1 VRVVGSKGRGVREI
15 VKKGADFV
23 VRIPM
28 RGRIGSLNV
37 SVAAALPLSDIARR
51 RGAAAG
57 TTVGANAGGTNRD
70 NGSRMLV
77 RYGARPLQR
86 QTARAPDRGR
96 RLRRATG
103 VCKPS
108 AGERHV
114 SQQRVASEANMK
126 GELANLDATEQA
138 ELLRRKEV
146 SPLELVDAA
155 TTRIEKVNP
164 QLNAVITPLFDKA
177 RAKAQQAGGSSLPDG
192 PFRGVPF
199 LLKDLVCAT
208 GGDPIYDGMRL
219 LRDARFVA
227 PRLKGDEVNMSSR
240 KPVSSRKPDPLPAI
254 PLAMLLLARVEECI
268 EQLKES
274 ADQLGQSRD
283 NKDASRVARETI
295 DFLKHWLTSFQIT
308 AGRPL

>member
-1 VRVVGSKGRGVREI
+1 
-15 VKKGADFV
+15 
-23 VRIPM
+23 
-28 RGRIGSLNV
+28 
-37 SVAAALPLSDIARR
+37 
-51 RGAAAG
+51 
-57 TTVGANAGGTNRD
+57 
-70 NGSRMLV
+70 MLV
-77 RYGARPLQR
+77 RYGAGPLQR
-86 QTARAPDRGR
+86 QTATTPDRGR

-126 GELANLDATEQA
+126 GELATEQA

-146 SPLELVDAA
+146 PSNSSTRRSPASKRS
-155 TTRIEKVNP
+155 TRNS
-164 QLNAVITPLFDKA
+164 TPSSRRCLT
-177 RAKAQQAGGSSLPDG
+177 RRVRRRSQAGGSSLPDG

-208 GGDPIYDGMRL
+208 RGDPIYDGMRL

>member
-1 VRVVGSKGRGVREI
+1 
-15 VKKGADFV
+15 
-23 VRIPM
+23 
-28 RGRIGSLNV
+28 
-37 SVAAALPLSDIARR
+37 
-51 RGAAAG
+51 
-57 TTVGANAGGTNRD
+57 
-70 NGSRMLV
+70 
-77 RYGARPLQR
+77 
-86 QTARAPDRGR
+86 
-96 RLRRATG
+96 
-103 VCKPS
+103 
-108 AGERHV
+108 
-114 SQQRVASEANMK
+114 MK

-155 TTRIEKVNP
+155 ITRIEKVNP

-208 GGDPIYDGMRL
+208 GGDPIYGGMRL

-240 KPVSSRKPDPLPAI
+240 KPDPLPAI
-254 PLAMLLLARVEECI
+254 PLAMLLLGRVEECI

>member
-1 VRVVGSKGRGVREI
+1 MAITPAAIKSSAGAWVHLRSRCCKCASAIEDLKQAGYWIAALAPEGAVTVYDLDTTRRLVRVVGSKGRGVREI

-146 SPLELVDAA
+146 LSNSS
-155 TTRIEKVNP
+155 TRRPPASKRSIRNST
-164 QLNAVITPLFDKA
+164 Q
-177 RAKAQQAGGSSLPDG
+177 
-192 PFRGVPF
+192 
-199 LLKDLVCAT
+199 
-208 GGDPIYDGMRL
+208 
-219 LRDARFVA
+219 
-227 PRLKGDEVNMSSR
+227 SSR
-240 KPVSSRKPDPLPAI
+240 RCLTRRVRRCSRQAAVRFPTAPSG
-254 PLAMLLLARVEECI
+254 
-268 EQLKES
+268 ES
-274 ADQLGQSRD
+274 RSC
-283 NKDASRVARETI
+283 
-295 DFLKHWLTSFQIT
+295 
-308 AGRPL
+308 